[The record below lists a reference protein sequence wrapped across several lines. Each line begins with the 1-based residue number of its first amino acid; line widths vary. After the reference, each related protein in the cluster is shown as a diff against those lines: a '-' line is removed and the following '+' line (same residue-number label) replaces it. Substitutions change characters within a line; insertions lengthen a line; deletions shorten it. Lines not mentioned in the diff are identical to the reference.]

1 MIDQSSKIER
11 SLSKK
16 GVFMSSGRYK
26 SNPFLQDMIIPIKD
40 RQIRLSTLGR
50 DQNILVNQATG
61 EIHGT
66 HVTTY
71 KRVDGEQFVK
81 LFTANIALTFDL
93 SAQGIKAFNV
103 LMWAMQ
109 NQSLA
114 KDEVYLDTH
123 TREDFIEVHNDT
135 DKPIKLS
142 QATFARGLAELTK
155 AQIIAKT
162 LRQGVYWINPNFAFN
177 GDRIAFTTV
186 IERRKKTQQEQ
197 LEEVGQKRLIED

>member
-1 MIDQSSKIER
+1 
-11 SLSKK
+11 
-16 GVFMSSGRYK
+16 MSDGRYK
-26 SNPFLQDMIIPIKD
+26 TNPFIPDMIIPIKD
-40 RQIRLSTLGR
+40 KQVRLSVLGR
-50 DQNILVNQATG
+50 EQNVLVNQATG

-103 LMWAMQ
+103 LMWAIQ
-109 NQSLA
+109 NKSLA
-114 KDEVYLDTH
+114 KDEVFLAA
-123 TREDFIEVHNDT
+123 HNDT

-142 QATFARGLAELTK
+142 QPTFARGLAELTK

-162 LRQGVYWINPNFAFN
+162 VRQGVYWINPNFAFN
-177 GDRIAFTTV
+177 GDRIAFTTL
-186 IERRKKTQQEQ
+186 IERKRKNENETNAIQDGANAANETY
-197 LEEVGQKRLIED
+197 